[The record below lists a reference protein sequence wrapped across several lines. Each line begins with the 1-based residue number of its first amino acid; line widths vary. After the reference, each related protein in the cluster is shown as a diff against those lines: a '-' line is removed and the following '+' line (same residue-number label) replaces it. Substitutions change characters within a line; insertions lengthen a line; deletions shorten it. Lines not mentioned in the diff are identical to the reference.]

1 MSAKSKSTARSAST
15 YRGARRNVGRGSRAA
30 QLKRH
35 RKLLGLSRS
44 DYDRWR
50 AGKAQKTV

>member
-1 MSAKSKSTARSAST
+1 MTAKTNQGPRPAST
-15 YRGARRNVGRGSRAA
+15 YRAARRNLGRGSRAA

-50 AGKAQKTV
+50 AGKDQKTV